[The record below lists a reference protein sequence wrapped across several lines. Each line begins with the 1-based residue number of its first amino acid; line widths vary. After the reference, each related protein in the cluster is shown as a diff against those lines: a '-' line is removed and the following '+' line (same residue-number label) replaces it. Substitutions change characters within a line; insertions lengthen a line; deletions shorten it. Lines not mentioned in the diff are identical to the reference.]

1 MYFYSLN
8 IKYDGNNFYGSAKQ
22 KDVRTI
28 EGELNKALQ
37 KILQINL
44 DLTFAGR
51 TDKKVHAINQ
61 TVSFSSK
68 DKIKYKKSHFLF
80 ILNKILP
87 NDIEVFDFKRHQTFF
102 NARFDCNKRVYEY
115 LIELAPHNLFKR
127 NYVNQYDHEINL
139 TKLKTASKLFLGTH
153 NFLSY
158 STSEKTDTTRTIYQF
173 RIQKVAHNL
182 IKITVSSNGFL
193 RSQIRMMVGSLLKH
207 NEDKLTLNDLNNF
220 LLNPKKGASN
230 TKAAAQGLYFKKAIY

>member
-8 IKYDGNNFYGSAKQ
+8 IRYDGNNFYGSAKQ
-22 KDVRTI
+22 KDVRTV

-37 KILQINL
+37 KILQVNL

-61 TVSFSSK
+61 TISFSINN
-68 DKIKYKKSHFLF
+68 KIKYQKKHFLF

-87 NDIEVFDFKRHQTFF
+87 NDIEVFDFKRHQEFF

-115 LIELAPHNLFKR
+115 LIELTPHNLFKR

-139 TKLKTASKLFLGTH
+139 NKLKTASKLFLGTH

-158 STSEKTDTTRTIYQF
+158 STSEKTDTIRTIYQF
-173 RIQKVAHNL
+173 SIKKITNNI
-182 IKITVSSNGFL
+182 IKITVSANGFL
-193 RSQIRMMVGSLLKH
+193 RSQIRMMVASLLKY
-207 NEDKLTLNDLNNF
+207 NENKLTLNDLNNY

-230 TKAAAQGLYFKKAIY
+230 TKSAAQGLYFKKAIY